1 MSSKAVKLKF
11 EGRLCQSLKV
21 HENMPALIPTSILER
36 MIISKD
42 LAVLL
47 VRPNR
52 ALSIRKILLS
62 NNVFFLQDNKSNDIV
77 ILKK

>member
-1 MSSKAVKLKF
+1 MSSKAVKLQH
-11 EGRLCQSLKV
+11 EGRFGQTLKV

-47 VRPNR
+47 VRPKR

-62 NNVFFLQDNKSNDIV
+62 NIVFFLQDNKPNDIV
-77 ILKK
+77 IL